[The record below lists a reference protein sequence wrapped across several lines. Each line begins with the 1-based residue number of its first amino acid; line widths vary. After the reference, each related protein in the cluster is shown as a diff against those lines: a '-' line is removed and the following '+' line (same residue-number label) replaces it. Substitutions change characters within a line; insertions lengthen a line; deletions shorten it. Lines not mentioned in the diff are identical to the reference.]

1 MIIFENHYYKNKM
14 QLNFSNTTKLR
25 VRYGETDQM
34 GYCYY
39 GNYAQYFEVGRV
51 EALREI
57 GMSYRNMEESGI
69 MLPVSD
75 FEVKYFKP
83 ALYDD
88 EIKINT
94 KLVKVE
100 GCRLFFEYE
109 IENEQ
114 GKIISTAKTTLVF
127 VLKKTMKPT
136 SPPETFLNLLES
148 YEK

>member
-1 MIIFENHYYKNKM
+1 M

-69 MLPVSD
+69 MLPVSN

-88 EIKINT
+88 EIKIIT
-94 KLVKVE
+94 KLVKAE

-109 IENEQ
+109 IKNEQ
-114 GKIISTAKTTLVF
+114 EMIISVAKTTLVF
-127 VLKKTMKPT
+127 VLKTTMKPT
-136 SPPETFLNLLES
+136 SPPQSFIKLLET

>member
-1 MIIFENHYYKNKM
+1 ML
-14 QLNFSNTTKLR
+14 LNFSNTTKLR

-69 MLPVSD
+69 MLPVSN

-88 EIKINT
+88 EIKIIT
-94 KLVKVE
+94 KLVKIE

-114 GKIISTAKTTLVF
+114 GIIISTAKTTLVF
-127 VLKKTMKPT
+127 VLKTTMKPT
-136 SPPETFLNLLES
+136 SPPQSFIKLLET

>member
-1 MIIFENHYYKNKM
+1 M

-57 GMSYRNMEESGI
+57 GMSYRDMEESGI
-69 MLPVSD
+69 MLPVSS
-75 FEVKYFKP
+75 FEVKYYKP

-88 EIKINT
+88 ELKIIT
-94 KLVKVE
+94 KLSKVE
-100 GCRLFFEYE
+100 GCRLLFDYK
-109 IENEQ
+109 IENEN
-114 GKIISTAKTTLVF
+114 GNVIASAKTTLVF
-127 VLKKTMKPT
+127 VLKTTMKPT
-136 SPPETFLNLLES
+136 SPPASFLNLLKS

>member
-1 MIIFENHYYKNKM
+1 MLLH
-14 QLNFSNTTKLR
+14 FSNTTKLR

-51 EALREI
+51 EALRQI
-57 GMSYRNMEESGI
+57 GMSYRDMEDSGI
-69 MLPVSD
+69 MLPVSN

-88 EIKINT
+88 EIKIIT

-109 IENEQ
+109 IENEN
-114 GKIISTAKTTLVF
+114 GMIISVAKTTLVF
-127 VLKKTMKPT
+127 VLKTTMKPT
-136 SPPETFLNLLES
+136 SPPQSFIKLLET
-148 YEK
+148 YEQ

>member
-1 MIIFENHYYKNKM
+1 M

-25 VRYGETDQM
+25 VRYSETDQM

-57 GMSYRNMEESGI
+57 GMTYRDMEDSGI
-69 MLPVSD
+69 MLPVSSFD
-75 FEVKYFKP
+75 VKYFKP

-88 EIKINT
+88 EIKIIT

-114 GKIISTAKTTLVF
+114 GIIISAAKTTLVF
-127 VLKKTMKPT
+127 VLKTTMKPT
-136 SPPETFLNLLES
+136 SPPQSFLKLLET